1 MRHKS
6 IISKFAHKISI
17 LKNES
22 QDEIEEPQWQTLF
35 VCFSEVKPVCESKFT
50 SIEGVSFGDVITA
63 EYFYFKLRYIEGI
76 TKEMRILF
84 HNRNFEIKRII
95 NDEEKNRMLS
105 IIAQE
110 I

>member
-1 MRHKS
+1 MKNKS

-17 LKNES
+17 LNNLSSSELDDPEWK
-22 QDEIEEPQWQTLF
+22 IIFT
-35 VCFSEVKPVCESKFT
+35 CFAEVNPVCDNKFV
-50 SIEGVSFGDVITA
+50 SLEGLSFGNVITE
-63 EYFYFKLRYIEGI
+63 EYFHFRLRYIKNI
-76 TKEMRILF
+76 SKEMRILF
-84 HNRNFEIKRII
+84 HDRNFEIKRII